1 MDYRF
6 IFLFLT
12 IGSCTHNTV
21 VAEDRENE
29 QATETSETRTY
40 LRILCSPVESLSSP
54 SSVHAITPAD
64 ISAVY
69 LMGIPLSHRRESS
82 TVLTG
87 VKEMMSMFNPEVTVQ
102 HVDQMAVQPR
112 NLLDEV
118 EKLSMSVSQ
127 QLQMAEW
134 RLVLLFVPADS
145 TCACSPAVAAD
156 ISSAVQETEAAL
168 QLLQKRLHHT
178 LVHVAVWST
187 SPQQD
192 SKCKCLEGKYITE
205 RLQRATFLQSLQN
218 SLSRVLKNPKWASKM
233 DFAAVLQPAPLIL
246 EHNSADHLALQL
258 WRNLLHPS
266 LSLPEDM
273 DSSAS
278 FPCPT
283 QKWPFLRTRNNS
295 PADEQKGSST
305 LADPDMGTE
314 VPCSDR
320 TPSPTTP
327 TSVNELRPADIKV
340 VAAVGDS
347 LTAANGV
354 GAKTDNILL
363 VIDEYRGLS
372 WSIGGDENITSVTTL
387 PNILREFNPSVT
399 GFSKGICNETSPN
412 AFLNQ
417 AVPGAKSGDMPQ
429 QVRTLVDIMKNDAR
443 IDFHNDWKVIT
454 MFIGGNDICDF
465 CTDSIFFSP
474 KNVVSRI
481 QQALDLLHREVP
493 RAIVN
498 LVELLNVVPLR
509 DLHKDTTLGCPTWF
523 VNLICPCILKP
534 KDGSAELQKVNDVSK
549 AYQHTMRQLID
560 SGRYDTHENF
570 SVVLQ
575 PFMRDIYLPR
585 LQDGRPDRSYFAPD
599 CFHLSQK
606 AHTLMAR
613 ALWNNMLEPVGNKTF
628 TQDFEADIDLKC
640 PSKTSPFFRTA
651 VNSNYTFPG
660 PLPTTTPPTHWG
672 SDFSCTNMAPSDS
685 VPTSVHRLRPA
696 DIKVIAALGDSI
708 TTGFGAKAK
717 NLLQL
722 RTEYKGVSWSIGGD
736 EALETVT
743 TLPNILRKFNPK
755 IKGMSKGL
763 KESGF
768 NFAVSGAKVAGIP
781 NQVRRLI
788 DTLKSD
794 PTVDFQND
802 WKLVTLFIGGNDL
815 CQFCNDRA
823 SMSPQNY
830 SLHMMTSLDM
840 LYREVPRTIVH
851 VLEVLEVE
859 GLRKIKRDSLG
870 CSVLQKYVCPCFLLA
885 GENSLELAEAKRF
898 NRELQIKT
906 ENLVYGGRY
915 EDKEDFAVVVQP
927 FLKNTV
933 VPLNADSKPDTTYFS
948 VDCFHFSER
957 GHADMAAAM
966 WNNMLEPVGKKQTY
980 NDFANAR
987 NTIKC
992 PTEEHPYIFTK
1003 VNSFLPSTTAAPG
1016 TVSTAPSESSTASA
1030 TQSTGQ
1036 PLPADCT
1043 NTVPVWLT
1051 AVLAVTGLLT
1061 GCVVT
1066 WLLLSCR
1073 AKRNKRLM
1081 TSAVELRGTLF

>member
-1 MDYRF
+1 
-6 IFLFLT
+6 
-12 IGSCTHNTV
+12 
-21 VAEDRENE
+21 
-29 QATETSETRTY
+29 
-40 LRILCSPVESLSSP
+40 
-54 SSVHAITPAD
+54 
-64 ISAVY
+64 
-69 LMGIPLSHRRESS
+69 
-82 TVLTG
+82 
-87 VKEMMSMFNPEVTVQ
+87 
-102 HVDQMAVQPR
+102 
-112 NLLDEV
+112 
-118 EKLSMSVSQ
+118 
-127 QLQMAEW
+127 MAEW

-168 QLLQKRLHHT
+168 QLLQKR
-178 LVHVAVWST
+178 
-187 SPQQD
+187 
-192 SKCKCLEGKYITE
+192 
-205 RLQRATFLQSLQN
+205 N

-246 EHNSADHLALQL
+246 EHNS
-258 WRNLLHPS
+258 LHPS

-327 TSVNELRPADIKV
+327 TSD
-340 VAAVGDS
+340 
-347 LTAANGV
+347 
-354 GAKTDNILL
+354 
-363 VIDEYRGLS
+363 
-372 WSIGGDENITSVTTL
+372 
-387 PNILREFNPSVT
+387 ILREFNPSVT

-722 RTEYKGVSWSIGGD
+722 RTEYKGVSW
-736 EALETVT
+736 
-743 TLPNILRKFNPK
+743 R
-755 IKGMSKGL
+755 
-763 KESGF
+763 
-768 NFAVSGAKVAGIP
+768 GIP

-1066 WLLLSCR
+1066 GSSSPAEPR
-1073 AKRNKRLM
+1073 E
-1081 TSAVELRGTLF
+1081 TRG